1 MVEYHFPGA
10 VLLDDVVAVTDE
22 HVQGWALKF
31 GQVELVLLGA
41 GPPCQGVSGL
51 NASRRGALHDERSCL
66 FVHVDRIKA
75 LLQMHFPWCPTH
87 VIMESVS
94 SMDSS
99 DKDVMSNSFGD
110 EPWEI
115 NSEYMTWCRRPR
127 LYWISWGLET
137 HEGVEIQESPR
148 QVHLTAEVPLENFLS
163 PGWTKVDPD
172 RAFPT
177 FTTSETLKRWEED
190 KFRYP
195 PYQYLPVNCV
205 VNRQGALRLPTVEEK
220 ELMMG
225 LPLGYTN
232 PCLPKSQRK
241 GVAHLGLRHSLV
253 GNAWNVPGGWVVAST
268 AAGPIGTSGN
278 CDASAT
284 YGSFGSVKDFGCHV
298 KAHSSSSSTR
308 GWNHVRAVA
317 FQPSGAI
324 AFSVGKREGGRYTP
338 DLYL

>member
-1 MVEYHFPGA
+1 M
-10 VLLDDVVAVTDE
+10 
-22 HVQGWALKF
+22 
-31 GQVELVLLGA
+31 
-41 GPPCQGVSGL
+41 
-51 NASRRGALHDERSCL
+51 
-66 FVHVDRIKA
+66 HVDRIKA

-127 LYWISWGLET
+127 LYWISWGLEA
-137 HEGVEIQESPR
+137 HEGAEIQESPR
-148 QVHLTAEVPLENFLS
+148 RVHLTAEVPLGDFLS
-163 PGWTKVDPD
+163 PGWTKVEPD

-177 FTTSETLKRWEED
+177 FTTSRPRNSPGHRPAGIQHCDRETLKRWDED

-241 GVAHLGLRHSLV
+241 GAAPLGCQAFPSRKCV
-253 GNAWNVPGGWVVAST
+253 ECPCGWLVASSAT
-268 AAGPIGTSGN
+268 GPFGISGN
-278 CDASAT
+278 RIASAT
-284 YGSFGSVKDFGCHV
+284 HGSSRSCQDFGCQV
-298 KAHSSSSSTR
+298 EAYSSSPSSR
-308 GWNHVRAVA
+308 GWNHV
-317 FQPSGAI
+317 
-324 AFSVGKREGGRYTP
+324 
-338 DLYL
+338 